1 LFKFIS
7 TSIRNKLLIITGIGT
22 GLVMMSIIWIL
33 VSNWSNFQHL
43 QHVIDEDLGL
53 KSEVQDLSYD
63 FSHEIQA
70 WKNIL
75 LRGDEEKNRNKY
87 WSKVTKWHK
96 ASQQVAQTIIDE
108 LKTVHKDEETAALM
122 ETFKVRHLEMYE
134 AYQKG
139 VQIFVESGFD
149 IHQAD
154 KAVKGVDRE
163 PAKLLQQVVD
173 IMNEESMIAVA
184 KAEDDNISALKLA
197 ALILLIAVVVSF
209 VMFLLLVQKGIVG
222 PAQQLMIDLKR
233 MAEGD
238 FTGNVSVS
246 SGDEIGQVAES
257 AKILN
262 NDFGTIVQ
270 KINQSV
276 FQLSTSAEEMAH
288 VTEQSNQAMMQQ
300 RSETD
305 QVATAM
311 NEMTATVH
319 EVAQN
324 AQLAAES
331 ANQANSEV
339 NTGQSVVNDSISA
352 VSKLVQQIEQA
363 GDVIHVLESDSE
375 QIGSILDVIRG
386 IAEQTN
392 LLALNAAIEAARAG
406 EQGRGFAV
414 VADEVRT
421 LASRTQTSTE
431 EIQAMIEKLQS
442 GSGLAVD
449 AMNQS
454 RSQADATR
462 DTAAKAGDVLRSIT
476 QSVNSINDMN
486 TLIASAAEEQNAV
499 SEEINR
505 NIVSIHQ
512 SSEMTSEAAT
522 KAAVT
527 SESLREVAEDL
538 KHVVSRLK
546 V

>member
-1 LFKFIS
+1 
-7 TSIRNKLLIITGIGT
+7 
-22 GLVMMSIIWIL
+22 
-33 VSNWSNFQHL
+33 
-43 QHVIDEDLGL
+43 
-53 KSEVQDLSYD
+53 
-63 FSHEIQA
+63 
-70 WKNIL
+70 
-75 LRGDEEKNRNKY
+75 
-87 WSKVTKWHK
+87 
-96 ASQQVAQTIIDE
+96 
-108 LKTVHKDEETAALM
+108 
-122 ETFKVRHLEMYE
+122 
-134 AYQKG
+134 
-139 VQIFVESGFD
+139 
-149 IHQAD
+149 
-154 KAVKGVDRE
+154 
-163 PAKLLQQVVD
+163 
-173 IMNEESMIAVA
+173 
-184 KAEDDNISALKLA
+184 
-197 ALILLIAVVVSF
+197 
-209 VMFLLLVQKGIVG
+209 MFLLLVQKGIVG

>member
-1 LFKFIS
+1 MLKFVCA
-7 TSIRNKLLIITGIGT
+7 SIRNKMLLITGVGT
-22 GLVMMSIIWIL
+22 TLVLGASIWGFYSFWQNEQIFL
-33 VSNWSNFQHL
+33 ES
-43 QHVIDEDLGL
+43 
-53 KSEVQDLSYD
+53 LS
-63 FSHEIQA
+63 
-70 WKNIL
+70 
-75 LRGDEEKNRNKY
+75 
-87 WSKVTKWHK
+87 V
-96 ASQQVAQTIIDE
+96 
-108 LKTVHKDEETAALM
+108 
-122 ETFKVRHLEMYE
+122 HLE
-134 AYQKG
+134 
-139 VQIFVESGFD
+139 F
-149 IHQAD
+149 
-154 KAVKGVDRE
+154 
-163 PAKLLQQVVD
+163 
-173 IMNEESMIAVA
+173 NEE
-184 KAEDDNISALKLA
+184 LA
-197 ALILLIAVVVSF
+197 ALARDFQARTANVLQIIFIA
-209 VMFLLLVQKGIVG
+209 LLVAIVLSFLAFMYMVQKNIVA
-222 PAQQLMIDLKR
+222 PAHRLVNDLAA
-233 MAEGD
+233 MADGD
-238 FTGNVSVS
+238 FTGEIMVTSE
-246 SGDEIGQVAES
+246 DEIGQIASS
-257 AKILN
+257 AAKLKE
-262 NDFGTIVQ
+262 DVGHMVQ
-270 KINQSV
+270 RINQSV
-276 FQLSTSAEEMAH
+276 FQLSQSAEEMAH

-339 NTGQSVVNDSISA
+339 NTGQSVVNESISA

-363 GDVIHVLESDSE
+363 GDVIHILESDSE

-442 GSGLAVD
+442 GAGQAVD

-454 RSQADATR
+454 RSQADVTR
-462 DTAAKAGDVLRSIT
+462 DTAAKAGDVLKSIT

-512 SSEMTSEAAT
+512 SSEMTSEAAS

>member
-1 LFKFIS
+1 LFKFIT

-75 LRGDEEKNRNKY
+75 LRGYEEKNRNKY

-96 ASQQVAQTIIDE
+96 AIQQVAQTIIDE

-257 AKILN
+257 AKILHQ
-262 NDFGTIVQ
+262 DFGAIVQ
-270 KINQSV
+270 RINQSV

-288 VTEQSNQAMMQQ
+288 VTEQSNQAMIQQ

-324 AQLAAES
+324 AQLASES

-442 GSGLAVD
+442 GAGQAVD

-454 RSQADATR
+454 RSQADVTR
-462 DTAAKAGDVLRSIT
+462 DTAAKAGDVLKSIT

-486 TLIASAAEEQNAV
+486 TLIASSAEEQNAV

-512 SSEMTSEAAT
+512 SAEMTSEAAS
-522 KAAVT
+522 KAAGAG
-527 SESLREVAEDL
+527 ESLREVAEDL
-538 KHVVSRLK
+538 KHVISRLK